1 MAGGAWLLLTGH
13 SPYRQWEVYRKVRL
27 VLLVDAEDAAS
38 VRLGQAITGV
48 LSKHLPESR
57 AMTARARDINDLVR
71 LIATRQLDTALMRE
85 DDAWTALSGTGRFAD
100 NGNVP
105 LRTLAQLDK
114 YVFVCRDDLPRPSAY
129 RLAETLAEQWPQIGA
144 ALPNGARGPRPASSA
159 RIPVHPGANEYYEDH
174 PQQHDGSAGSAA
186 SVDRSPN

>member
-38 VRLGQAITGV
+38 VRLGQAIAGV
-48 LSKHLPESR
+48 LAKHLPESR

-71 LIATRQLDTALMRE
+71 LVATRQLDTALMRE
-85 DDAWTALSGTGRFAD
+85 NDAWTALSGTGPFAD

-105 LRTLAQLDK
+105 LRTLAQLDA

-144 ALPNGARGPRPASSA
+144 VLPNGARGPRPASSA

-174 PQQHDGSAGSAA
+174 APAHDRPAGSA
-186 SVDRSPN
+186 SSPEKPPN